1 MENNIQIANRI
12 KDRAK
17 SCGISQAHLC
27 KCLDKRRTFISEVA
41 AGKDNLDLNEIDI
54 VARELSTTPSYL
66 LGETDDPSRGEVGE
80 NEVNEDETE
89 MLELYRSLSTDNK
102 ELLKKLIEQMS
113 GQ

>member
-17 SCGISQAHLC
+17 SCGVSQAHLC

-66 LGETDDPSRGEVGE
+66 LGETDDPSRGEVGM
-80 NEVNEDETE
+80 NKEDE
-89 MLELYRSLSTDNK
+89 ELLALFKAMSPDNK